1 MKTVVRLPKPTGPT
15 FSGADPT
22 GTPRRHY
29 HRRSHRGCQAGAAN
43 AWPKPNVVDRR
54 ADWEPPVRPVG
65 RTAGQR
71 TPIAGPAILGQSRDR
86 HVTADHLT
94 RRNARQRWRS
104 SGANYGSQR
113 PQIPLDPLRPLRDV
127 PAGQWLFVR
136 LPQTGSDPHALTG
149 GQGVAGSN
157 PAVPT
162 RRRGPLIMG
171 SAQVSGS
178 VHVYALPHRP
188 AYTTRSWGPSG
199 DRLAVK
205 CALRACPASVIDCAS
220 GCRYRCVVISEP
232 CPAIFLSTWTGT
244 PASAIQVSPV

>member
-113 PQIPLDPLRPLRDV
+113 PHIPLDPLRPLRDV

-162 RRRGPLIMG
+162 RGHRQNCRSCTDRTLAVACSLVWRRVVTSVLPVVACSGERRGFAGGFWP
-171 SAQVSGS
+171 AWS
-178 VHVYALPHRP
+178 VADRP
-188 AYTTRSWGPSG
+188 GEG
-199 DRLAVK
+199 D
-205 CALRACPASVIDCAS
+205 
-220 GCRYRCVVISEP
+220 
-232 CPAIFLSTWTGT
+232 
-244 PASAIQVSPV
+244 